1 MLTRL
6 TTSGRRKAI
15 RSARPARTTPGQAH
29 RAQTDEPRA
38 QASVATGPREGFVRS
53 ASRAIGCGMLACALL
68 AAGAPAQGQGV
79 SGEPSGAGLAERQ
92 NAVRER
98 LQRLEGLM
106 LNLSRALET
115 TEPEKAERLRDTL
128 DQVGQRRVKARAERL
143 VALLRDGKL
152 SDASRDQ
159 EALLGDLAELLD
171 LLTSQETELD
181 KRRAERE
188 RLEAHKRAIRA
199 LLDEQAERLMRT
211 QRASPEDE
219 GALPALES
227 PQRDTQRKTEELQRE
242 MEARPFEGGQP
253 PGAPQARRAADH
265 MQQAAD
271 RLGEAQRQDAEAQQQ
286 RALEQLQRALDE
298 LEDALRQV
306 RREEMEQTLAAL
318 EARFRAMR
326 EREKQVRATVAGLA
340 GGPPEG
346 RSRLDQMRLA
356 EAVETQR
363 QVSQDCAAVHRILV
377 DEGTTV
383 ILPELVTQLAD
394 DVDAIA
400 AMLDRGETSPRGVQM
415 LDEVITLL
423 DEILG
428 AVETRNAE
436 NQEPPA
442 QDRPQ
447 AGGDG
452 AQPLLPGSAELKLLR
467 GSQVRINERT
477 AALAAASAGDD
488 ADARVEHERLS
499 MRQRRLAELTRRM
512 HERQ

>member
-1 MLTRL
+1 MRKMLTMSR
-6 TTSGRRKAI
+6 
-15 RSARPARTTPGQAH
+15 RSAPIRAATVRERLRRTACI
-29 RAQTDEPRA
+29 RRL
-38 QASVATGPREGFVRS
+38 
-53 ASRAIGCGMLACALL
+53 SRVLL
-68 AAGAPAQGQGV
+68 GVVMAAGGAAHGQDV
-79 SGEPSGAGLAERQ
+79 PDEPSGAGLVERQ
-92 NAVRER
+92 NTVRER

-106 LNLSRALET
+106 LNLARALEA

-143 VALLRDGKL
+143 VALLREGKL

-159 EALLGDLAELLD
+159 EALLGDLGALLD

-211 QRASPEDE
+211 QRASPDDE
-219 GALPALES
+219 GALPALEA
-227 PQRDTQRKTEELQRE
+227 PQRETQRKTDELQRE
-242 MEARPFEGGQP
+242 MEGRPFEGGQP

-265 MQQAAD
+265 MRQAAD
-271 RLGEAQRQDAEAQQQ
+271 RLGEARRQDAEAEQQ
-286 RALEQLQRALDE
+286 RAMEQLQRALDE

-326 EREKQVRATVAGLA
+326 EREKQVRATVASLA
-340 GGPPEG
+340 GGPREG
-346 RSRLDQMRLA
+346 RSRMDQMRLA
-356 EAVETQR
+356 EAVDTQR

-400 AMLDRGETSPRGVQM
+400 ALLDQGETSPRGVQM
-415 LDEVITLL
+415 LDDVITLL

-428 AVETRNAE
+428 AIETRTAE
-436 NQEPPA
+436 NQEAPA
-442 QDRPQ
+442 QERPR
-447 AGGDG
+447 AGGDD

-477 AALAAASAGDD
+477 AALAAGSAG
-488 ADARVEHERLS
+488 ADGGVEHERLS
-499 MRQRRLAELTRRM
+499 MRQRRLAELTQRM
-512 HERQ
+512 HERK